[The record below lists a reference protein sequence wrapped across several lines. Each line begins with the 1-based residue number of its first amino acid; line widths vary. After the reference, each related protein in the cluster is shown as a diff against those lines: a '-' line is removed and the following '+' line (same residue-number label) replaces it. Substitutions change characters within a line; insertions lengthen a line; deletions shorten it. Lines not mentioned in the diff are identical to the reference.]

1 MPQYTYDKSNGSRI
15 EKQESPLE
23 PGVFLQPANSVD
35 TAPPTFDPSTHEAIW
50 SDETSTWTVKKIY
63 TGGFDSQEEEDA
75 ENDLFKMTEERM
87 ATIDVNEYI
96 RGKRNALLEET
107 DIFATISVDGPTI
120 PASVRTYRQALRDL
134 PSNVSNPQLVLTSD
148 RTNVE
153 LTNVTWP
160 NVPQEVL
167 DRR

>member
-1 MPQYTYDKSNGSRI
+1 MPQYTYSKLDGSRI

-23 PGVFLQPANSVD
+23 PGTYLQPANSVD
-35 TAPPTFDPSTHEAIW
+35 SAPPSFESSTHQAIW
-50 SDETSTWTVKKIY
+50 SDETNTWTVKKIY

-75 ENDLFKMTEERM
+75 ENDLFTMTEERM

-107 DIFATISVDGPTI
+107 DIFATIAVDGPAM
-120 PASVRTYRQALRDL
+120 PESVRTYRQALRDL
-134 PSNVSNPQLVLTSD
+134 PSTISNPSLSLVD
-148 RTNVE
+148 ERIQIN
-153 LTNVTWP
+153 NVTWP

-167 DRR
+167 DKR